1 MTAQSGCTRT
11 GPWLC
16 AADLRVFPE
25 AAGQVR
31 GKNRDMLFMTTGRST
46 NRYAS
51 SAVVVAAVAGMALAG
66 CATSAPAPAP
76 PAPPGTATTPAPQAP
91 GADVDQQRASQIVT
105 EQFGGRVLNVE
116 ADQAHGEPAWE
127 VEAADSRQG
136 RIEVD
141 VSRASGAVL
150 ELEHD

>member
-1 MTAQSGCTRT
+1 MYPDLIPRS
-11 GPWLC
+11 C

-25 AAGQVR
+25 VAGQLPGKDR
-31 GKNRDMLFMTTGRST
+31 GMLFSQTTGRST

-51 SAVVVAAVAGMALAG
+51 SAILIAAAAAGMALAG
-66 CATSAPAPAP
+66 CANSGPAPAP
-76 PAPPGTATTPAPQAP
+76 PTPADTATTAPAPEVP
-91 GADVDQQRASQIVT
+91 GADVDQRRAGQIVT

-127 VEAADSRQG
+127 VEAAGSRQG

-141 VSRASGAVL
+141 VSRVSGAIL